1 MLVQYSKAQSTLC
14 THPFSPFTQPAH
26 SFSPLSLV
34 MEVYFHSPSIET
46 NGAIA
51 SATTKEHSKP
61 ASTIDGTPNMATA
74 EPTKLMKTSRSN
86 NRSAWKTS
94 LTRMID
100 SQRRIAP
107 TTTTSN
113 NNNDHEPLKKQ
124 PISQMMKQ
132 RALYYLEKK
141 PWATTTTTTATEDA
155 PAPAVESSTLDTSV
169 TKQQQQHHG
178 QQQLRN
184 AMAWLGRS
192 FQRLHTAQKSK
203 ELLRAAFKRNLSLP
217 ALSHSTASTM
227 EHTTDNISAKEQKQ
241 NDDDESTGRP
251 AFDRERNNN
260 AHIER

>member
-1 MLVQYSKAQSTLC
+1 
-14 THPFSPFTQPAH
+14 
-26 SFSPLSLV
+26 

-46 NGAIA
+46 NA
-51 SATTKEHSKP
+51 ATTKEHSKP
-61 ASTIDGTPNMATA
+61 ASTAESIDMATA

-86 NRSAWKTS
+86 NRSAWKAS

-107 TTTTSN
+107 TTTS

-124 PISQMMKQ
+124 PISQIMKQ

-141 PWATTTTTTATEDA
+141 PWVTTTTTTTTTAADNS
-155 PAPAVESSTLDTSV
+155 PAPVAAVSSLDASV
-169 TKQQQQHHG
+169 TKQQQHHHG

-241 NDDDESTGRP
+241 NDDESTGRP
-251 AFDRERNNN
+251 AFDRERH